1 MADRDDVRPRVGR
14 TAWILKRAER
24 TAAAALYDTLRDL
37 ELTPSQYGVL
47 QALVRMQKASSA
59 DLARACF
66 VTPQAMT
73 GLVAGL
79 ERQGY
84 IVRKPRRSSRVIE
97 ATVTAVG
104 RRVFDDATERVQRV
118 EADLTSGLSAAEV
131 EQLRALLE
139 RCVHALEGSG
149 LPVPDDDRDG
159 LRTDDEL
166 EPVAD

>member
-1 MADRDDVRPRVGR
+1 MGEDVRPRVGR

-24 TAAAALYDTLRDL
+24 TAAAALYDTLRDF

-47 QALVRMQKASSA
+47 QALVRMEKASSA

-84 IVRKPRRSSRVIE
+84 IVRKPLRSSRVIE
-97 ATVTAVG
+97 ATVTALG
-104 RRVFDDATERVQRV
+104 RRVFDEATERVQHV
-118 EADLTSGLSAAEV
+118 DSELTALLSTDEV
-131 EQLRALLE
+131 EQLRILLE
-139 RCVHALEGSG
+139 RCVQSLEGSA
-149 LPVPDDDRDG
+149 LDVPDDDQDG
-159 LRTDDEL
+159 LPAR
-166 EPVAD
+166 AGSSR

>member
-1 MADRDDVRPRVGR
+1 VGR

-24 TAAAALYDTLRDL
+24 VTAAVLYETLRDL
-37 ELTPSQYGVL
+37 GLTPSQYGVL
-47 QALVRMQKASSA
+47 QALVRMEKASSA

-97 ATVTAVG
+97 ATVTALG
-104 RRVFDDATERVQRV
+104 RRVFDEATERVERV
-118 EADLTSGLSAAEV
+118 DAELTASLSTEDA
-131 EQLRALLE
+131 EQLRSLLE
-139 RCVHALEGSG
+139 RCVHSIEGTA
-149 LPVPDDDRDG
+149 PDTMPDDDRDG
-159 LRTDDEL
+159 LPAAASR
-166 EPVAD
+166 